1 MVMVDAGLVNF
12 FIGCYILIILLLCI
26 VVLRS
31 QINRKDKVIWL
42 VLLLCL
48 PVFGV
53 FLFNGAYL
61 KSQRANRKWRLAA
74 KLTIH

>member
-1 MVMVDAGLVNF
+1 MIVVDAGLVNF

-53 FLFNGAYL
+53 FFYLIASTFGAT
-61 KSQRANRKWRLAA
+61 KVFSK
-74 KLTIH
+74 